1 MFVVLDA
8 TVFVADFQMRGN
20 AFRIFLAGFRRA
32 GLQPCVPESVTDEVL
47 NKYRQNCDEL
57 AIEAQRLAHRAARL
71 VGRDVL
77 PVVADKEYINNLYSI
92 YLCDFL
98 SIKNDQDFE
107 SFPYPSISHK
117 ELAKRALRRRR
128 PFRENEVGYRDSL
141 LWSSILEHL
150 AQKREPIA
158 FITNNT
164 RDFGGSGDLHQQL
177 REDLKELGLSGE
189 FVQLFQTL
197 EELNHAL
204 ILPTLQKL
212 DDIRLTLEDG
222 SGPLSLRNW
231 ITDNLPSLFWDEE
244 GLGALEP
251 DHGDCRLSGIERV
264 HSITIDAVRQINQD
278 QILLSA
284 TTDVDAVLDVSAD
297 WGDYLAFSD
306 VRDFFPTTESEDFFS
321 YASANLPVKLTA
333 AFTLVLKDEGL
344 EVLSS
349 DLDWYDSDFS
359 GRVEINPH
367 AKDEASGNSAAG
379 SRQMTET

>member
-1 MFVVLDA
+1 MLVVLDA
-8 TVFVADFQMRGN
+8 TVFCADFQMRGN

-47 NKYRQNCDEL
+47 NKHRQNCDEL

-77 PVVADKEYINNLYSI
+77 PVVADKEYTNNLYSI

-98 SIKNDQDFE
+98 SIKNDYDFE
-107 SFPYPSISHK
+107 RFPYPSISHK

-141 LWSSILEHL
+141 LWLSILEHL
-150 AQKREPIA
+150 AQQREPIA
-158 FITNNT
+158 FTTNNT
-164 RDFGGSGDLHQQL
+164 RDFGGSGDLHEQL
-177 REDLKELGLSGE
+177 REDLKEIGLSSE

-204 ILPTLQKL
+204 ILPTLQRL
-212 DDIRLTLEDG
+212 DNIRLRLEDG
-222 SGPLSLRNW
+222 SGRLSLRNW
-231 ITDNLPSLFWDEE
+231 IPDNLPSLFWDEE
-244 GLGALEP
+244 GLGPLEP
-251 DHGDCRLSGIERV
+251 DHGDCRLSGIEKV
-264 HSITIDAVRQINQD
+264 HSIIIDAVRQVNRE

-284 TTDVDAVLDVSAD
+284 TTEVDAVIDVSAD
-297 WGDYLAFSD
+297 WGDYLAFDD
-306 VRDFFPTTESEDFFS
+306 VREFFSTTEGEDFFS
-321 YASANLPVKLTA
+321 YASADLPVKLTA
-333 AFTLVLKDEGL
+333 AFTLILKDDGL

-367 AKDEASGNSAAG
+367 AKDEGSDNSAAG
-379 SRQMTET
+379 PGEVTGT